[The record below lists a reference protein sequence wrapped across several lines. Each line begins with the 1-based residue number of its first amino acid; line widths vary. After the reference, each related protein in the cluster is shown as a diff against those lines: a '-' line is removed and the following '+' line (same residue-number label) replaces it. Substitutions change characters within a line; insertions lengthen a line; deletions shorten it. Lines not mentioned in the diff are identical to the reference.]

1 VRLWGYNVWL
11 RAPAVGYFHSSHHH
25 HEKSYV
31 GGCIQNY
38 RPYLAFLFSLFC
50 YPYISNAFPIA
61 CLYII
66 IWKIVNKQPSHLSG
80 VKQWRQSPHDV
91 EGAESSIAITVAI
104 IQFSTVHSSQ
114 DWSEIIQ
121 IVFNRTHSVL
131 K

>member
-1 VRLWGYNVWL
+1 MYRNAGIAEWQKVGKQGRDDCIK
-11 RAPAVGYFHSSHHH
+11 AVQHTNPLQTSISIT

-38 RPYLAFLFSLFC
+38 CPYLAFLFSLFC

-80 VKQWRQSPHDV
+80 VKQWRQSQHDV
-91 EGAESSIAITVAI
+91 EGAESSI
-104 IQFSTVHSSQ
+104 IQSSTVHSSQ
-114 DWSEIIQ
+114 
-121 IVFNRTHSVL
+121 N
-131 K
+131 